1 MNRYRQLSEEERN
14 FSINFDQSGESAII
28 IRPPHVVINI
38 PNAGAHNDDPDTTER
53 NAMTLLRR
61 YTRLYFFFAGQWFW
75 PAENFIKRH
84 NLPRKVCRIAYA
96 IWQVIVMVLIMWC
109 YFLYSMGFFP
119 PQTIEEVDWLCPL
132 TDIKNMAHGLCWI
145 VNQHT
150 GLVFFLFGN
159 FERLLKQLS
168 ITKEEVSFPERGTGG
183 RKETGKKS
191 MRIARGLFLGKRKLR
206 FTRYFNLFS
215 EIVMCNRPA

>member
-38 PNAGAHNDDPDTTER
+38 PNAGAHDPDTTER
-53 NAMTLLRR
+53 NAMTLLHR

-84 NLPRKVCRIAYA
+84 NLPSKVCRIAYA
-96 IWQVIVMVLIMWC
+96 IWQVIVVLIMWS
-109 YFLYSMGFFP
+109 YFLYSMGFFTLR
-119 PQTIEEVDWLCPL
+119 TIEEVDWLCPL
-132 TDIKNMAHGLCWI
+132 TDIKNIAHGLCWI

-150 GLVFFLFGN
+150 GLAFFLFGN
-159 FERLLKQLS
+159 FESLLKQLS
-168 ITKEEVSFPERGTGG
+168 IKEDDVSFPGTGKWWRGG
-183 RKETGKKS
+183 RNQG
-191 MRIARGLFLGKRKLR
+191 R
-206 FTRYFNLFS
+206 TR
-215 EIVMCNRPA
+215 E

>member
-1 MNRYRQLSEEERN
+1 MNRYHQLSEEKRN
-14 FSINFDQSGESAII
+14 FSINFDQSRESAII
-28 IRPPHVVINI
+28 IRPPHVGINI
-38 PNAGAHNDDPDTTER
+38 PDDVPDTTER
-53 NAMTLLRR
+53 NAMTLLHR
-61 YTRLYFFFAGQWFW
+61 YTRLCFFLAGQWFW

-96 IWQVIVMVLIMWC
+96 IWQGIVVLIMWS

-145 VNQHT
+145 VNQHV

-191 MRIARGLFLGKRKLR
+191 KRIARGLFLGNRKLR
-206 FTRYFNLFS
+206 FTRYFNLFR

>member
-1 MNRYRQLSEEERN
+1 MNRYHQLSEEKRN
-14 FSINFDQSGESAII
+14 FSINFDQSRESAII
-28 IRPPHVVINI
+28 IRPPHVGINI
-38 PNAGAHNDDPDTTER
+38 PDDDPDTTER
-53 NAMTLLRR
+53 NAMTLLHR
-61 YTRLYFFFAGQWFW
+61 YTRLCFFLAGQWFW

-96 IWQVIVMVLIMWC
+96 IWQGIVVLIMWS

-145 VNQHT
+145 VNQHV

-191 MRIARGLFLGKRKLR
+191 KSKRPGV
-206 FTRYFNLFS
+206 YS
-215 EIVMCNRPA
+215 

>member
-14 FSINFDQSGESAII
+14 FSINFDQSRESAII
-28 IRPPHVVINI
+28 IRPPQIVINT
-38 PNAGAHNDDPDTTER
+38 PNDDLDTTER
-53 NAMTLLRR
+53 NAMTLLHR
-61 YTRLYFFFAGQWFW
+61 YTRLCFFFAGQWFW

-96 IWQVIVMVLIMWC
+96 IWQVIVVLIMWS
-109 YFLYSMGFFP
+109 YFLYSMGFFTLR
-119 PQTIEEVDWLCPL
+119 TIDELDWLCPL

-159 FERLLKQLS
+159 FESLLKHLS
-168 ITKEEVSFPERGTGG
+168 VTKEEVSFPERGTGG
-183 RKETGKKS
+183 RKETGKKKKG
-191 MRIARGLFLGKRKLR
+191 MGRGAFLGKCKLC
-206 FTRYFNLFS
+206 FTSYFNLFK
-215 EIVMCNRPA
+215 

>member
-96 IWQVIVMVLIMWC
+96 IWQLIVVLIMWC
-109 YFLYSMGFFP
+109 YFLYSMGFFTLR
-119 PQTIEEVDWLCPL
+119 TIEEVDWLCPL

-150 GLVFFLFGN
+150 GLVFFFFGN
-159 FERLLKQLS
+159 FQSLLKQLS

-183 RKETGKKS
+183 RKETVKKKER
-191 MRIARGLFLGKRKLR
+191 MARGDDGDVNYALQIILTTL
-206 FTRYFNLFS
+206 S
-215 EIVMCNRPA
+215 EIVMSNRSG